1 MPTNRQSGSLRIAD
15 QPGVIEHSLS
25 WNLEHGYPARSVD
38 VGEHPRRREAMLI
51 EMRILN
57 CKFLANGTTWETAET
72 IAWLPLLPVLD
83 HHQVAV
89 AFIELRKQ

>member
-1 MPTNRQSGSLRIAD
+1 
-15 QPGVIEHSLS
+15 
-25 WNLEHGYPARSVD
+25 
-38 VGEHPRRREAMLI
+38 MLI

-57 CKFLANGTTWETAET
+57 CKFLANGTTWETAEI

-89 AFIELRKQ
+89 AFIELRER

>member
-1 MPTNRQSGSLRIAD
+1 
-15 QPGVIEHSLS
+15 
-25 WNLEHGYPARSVD
+25 
-38 VGEHPRRREAMLI
+38 MLI

-72 IAWLPLLPVLD
+72 IAWLPLLSVLD